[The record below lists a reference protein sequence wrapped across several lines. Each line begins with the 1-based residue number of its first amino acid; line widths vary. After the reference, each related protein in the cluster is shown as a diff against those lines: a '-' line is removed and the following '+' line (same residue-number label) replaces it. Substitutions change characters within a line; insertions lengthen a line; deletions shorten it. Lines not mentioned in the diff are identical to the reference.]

1 MTSPK
6 RAPDSRINDIVE
18 AARTCIDWTKA
29 TEAKTI
35 FEDTKLF
42 DALCRRMSIIGEA
55 ANHLPTEYRTE
66 MSVIPWRKIVAMRN
80 LLVHRYWFVDRGLLL
95 LIVHNELPNLVSVI
109 EGWRTARAEA

>member
-6 RAPDSRINDIVE
+6 RAPEARINDIVE
-18 AARTCIDWTKA
+18 AARMCIDWTNA
-29 TEAKTI
+29 NEAKAI
-35 FEDTKLF
+35 VEDTKLF
-42 DALCRRMSIIGEA
+42 NALCRSISIIGEA

-95 LIVHNELPNLVSVI
+95 LIIHNELPNLISVI
-109 EGWRTARAEA
+109 EGWQTARASA